1 MLTPPSLMHCAVSV
15 HSSCASVF
23 ILLELNV
30 RHVHLGPLLT
40 CATPHGAVLNSSK
53 VLATEIQEKQEIAS
67 KTEEQID
74 ATRAGYARPVPAPHL
89 PPALRHC
96 VLPDRKW
103 YRWWR
108 VSCIFVPSLC
118 VCVCVR
124 YTPVAV
130 HSSILFFCISNLGS
144 IDPMYQYSMSWFV
157 TLFLASIRNSK
168 KTDHLPS
175 RIKNLNDHFTYSM
188 YVT

>member
-1 MLTPPSLMHCAVSV
+1 MSVCA
-15 HSSCASVF
+15 
-23 ILLELNV
+23 
-30 RHVHLGPLLT
+30 
-40 CATPHGAVLNSSK
+40 
-53 VLATEIQEKQEIAS
+53 
-67 KTEEQID
+67 
-74 ATRAGYARPVPAPHL
+74 
-89 PPALRHC
+89 
-96 VLPDRKW
+96 
-103 YRWWR
+103 
-108 VSCIFVPSLC
+108 
-118 VCVCVR
+118 R

-188 YVT
+188 YVTRLVVTG